1 MILNKMFRIVLIAVF
16 VSLFTATGVFAME
29 NIPTPAENKA
39 NASKGF
45 ELGKEA
51 VELLRA
57 DKRMEAYKMSKKSY
71 TALKE
76 IASEKMAPI
85 IQRVLTNIKYGGIYA
100 KNSLKAANKG
110 DTAKEKELMD
120 KAWKEFGIGLTAL
133 ENVVNALAAGE
144 S

>member
-1 MILNKMFRIVLIAVF
+1 MILNRMLRVVLIAGF
-16 VSLFTATGVFAME
+16 VSFFTAGGVFAME
-29 NIPTPAENKA
+29 NIPTPADNKE

-51 VELLRA
+51 ADLLRA
-57 DKRMEAYKMSKKSY
+57 DKRMEAYKVSKKSY
-71 TALKE
+71 KALKE

-85 IQRVLTNIKYGGIYA
+85 IQRVMTNIKYGGLYA
-100 KNSLKAANKG
+100 KNSLKAANAG
-110 DTAKEKELMD
+110 DTAKEKELLD

>member
-1 MILNKMFRIVLIAVF
+1 MILNRMLRVALIAVF
-16 VSLFTATGVFAME
+16 VSLFTVTGVFAME
-29 NIPTPAENKA
+29 NIPTPAENKE
-39 NASKGF
+39 NATKGF

-51 VELLRA
+51 LNLLRE

-71 TALKE
+71 MALKE

-110 DTAKEKELMD
+110 DAAGEKELID
-120 KAWKEFGIGLTAL
+120 KAYTEFGIGLTAL